1 MTNIESVRDVI
12 KKHFQ
17 HVSVIGDGIIRGE
30 RQHGGKPFAVAY
42 IDLSDNVVARS
53 TELSSFQEELIGSD
67 FFSSDNDLRWNS
79 YLFFWAGPRSMA
91 DDGFLSAKGDIESDR
106 HFARKFVLEEDD
118 LKRRLGER
126 SGDEEQASKK
136 NFDVA
141 DIWSAMLHTDSL
153 AVLLEQGPRTK
164 ALELIESGDAFKVE
178 ATRSTVELKVV
189 KDALATGFVRKL
201 SVGRFRRIH
210 TNRSFDFGDVNLI
223 VGPNGTG
230 KTSLLEAI
238 EALYCGHVR
247 RESKASY
254 EKVVGSIEGADGRI
268 VQLAATTDT
277 ATLKSRNMAWYG
289 RADPKAVAISQ
300 GFTRFNFLDTD
311 AAFRLALEKDP
322 EQIQFE
328 LAQLLVGPET
338 SRLWTFLSKLKE
350 DVEANAKNVHDQRP
364 GTLLTIDL
372 LTEQIAG
379 LRNAPSQA
387 NSLLIDFRSSV
398 HLLRPKWV
406 VPENESAL
414 LSDERAALSKV
425 LNQAERAIASSNEI
439 PVTGASLNNNF
450 SRAKE
455 FEASVAELQLAH
467 EAALSDAR
475 AASVVLGDRVRNT
488 DLIEQWHR
496 LLGAGMPMLSAR
508 LDEAESEAAK
518 LLKILQSHQTASPYF
533 VPPEYE
539 SIPVVLGLSLAQK
552 AYDAA
557 QENEH
562 AAVLAQTQAQQ
573 LGQTLDTLRRD
584 LYDAAKSYVE
594 RSGERTLCPV
604 CKTEHADSEL
614 HAKLQ
619 ELIPSGAG
627 FVSEGLRHAQQLAV
641 ERTEDARRT
650 LNALMSLEDYRVL
663 CEGAS
668 DSSPEHLQADLK
680 IRRERLQA
688 VSRELDIVRNEVGA
702 LELVGIDVKG
712 WKTIRKNALP
722 AMPADIDTDN
732 LRQVEALLQGM
743 RGLVVSDEAL
753 KAEAYSCI
761 QKIVVDAKQL
771 ASDLGMPSTADFD
784 IGHLRNFVERMVG
797 RAAAGVQAMQEIY
810 LALSVDGTTPI
821 DMLQVQLQACILSFD
836 MAAQAAQEET
846 GNDSAL
852 KLKESELQVATAR
865 LAKNE
870 TAGQN
875 LFRALACLSNIVEK
889 HSLDKATS
897 ETFAAIRDV
906 VSDIFAQIHS
916 PAEYTLGNF
925 ADGQLIIRCDDGKL
939 HDVNQV
945 STGQRAALALSI
957 FLALNQ
963 KAATVPPVLLIDDP
977 VAHIDDLNA
986 LSFLDYLREVV
997 VSQRRQVFFA
1007 TADARLA
1014 ALFQRKFEFLGNR
1027 FKRINLA

>member
-1 MTNIESVRDVI
+1 
-12 KKHFQ
+12 
-17 HVSVIGDGIIRGE
+17 
-30 RQHGGKPFAVAY
+30 
-42 IDLSDNVVARS
+42 
-53 TELSSFQEELIGSD
+53 
-67 FFSSDNDLRWNS
+67 
-79 YLFFWAGPRSMA
+79 LFFWAGPRSKA
-91 DDGFLSAKGDIESDR
+91 DQRFLSAKGDIESDR

-126 SGDEEQASKK
+126 DDDEEEAK
-136 NFDVA
+136 NRNIEVA
-141 DIWSAMLHTDSL
+141 DTWSEMLHAESL

-178 ATRSTVELKVV
+178 AVRSTAELKVV
-189 KDALATGFVRKL
+189 KDVLASGFLRKL
-201 SVGRFRRIH
+201 SVGQFRRVH

-223 VGPNGTG
+223 VGPNGAG

-238 EALYCGHVR
+238 EALYCGYVR

-254 EKVVGSIEGADGRI
+254 EKVVGSIESADGKI
-268 VQLAATTDT
+268 VELAATTDT
-277 ATLKSRNMAWYG
+277 GTLKSRNMAWYG
-289 RADPKAVAISQ
+289 RVDSKAVAISQ

-311 AAFRLALEKDP
+311 AAFRLASEKDP
-322 EQIQFE
+322 EQIQLE

-338 SRLWTFLSKLKE
+338 SRLWAFLSKLRE
-350 DVEANAKNVHDQRP
+350 DVEANAKSVSDQRP
-364 GTLLTIDL
+364 VTLLTIDL
-372 LTEQIAG
+372 LTEKIAE

-387 NSLLIDFRSSV
+387 NSLVKAFRSSV

-406 VPENESAL
+406 VPDVDSAL
-414 LSDERAALSKV
+414 SDDERTALSKL
-425 LNQAERAIASSNEI
+425 LNEVERAIASSNET
-439 PVTGASLNNNF
+439 PVTGASLNKNL
-450 SRAKE
+450 AATE
-455 FEASVAELQLAH
+455 ALEASVTDLH
-467 EAALSDAR
+467 RDYEAALSDAHV
-475 AASVVLGDRVRNT
+475 ASVVLGNRLRNK

-496 LLGAGMPMLSAR
+496 LLGAGVPSLSAR
-508 LDEAESEAAK
+508 LDGAESEAAG

-539 SIPVVLGLSLAQK
+539 SIPVSLGLSLAK
-552 AYDAA
+552 NAYDAA

-604 CKTEHADSEL
+604 CKTEHADIEL

-619 ELIPSGAG
+619 ALIPSGVG
-627 FVSEGLRHAQQLAV
+627 SVPEGLLHAQKLAA

-650 LNALMSLEDYRVL
+650 LNALMSLDGYRAL
-663 CEGAS
+663 CDAAA
-668 DSSPEHLQADLK
+668 DSSPGQLQSDLK
-680 IRRERLQA
+680 IRRERFQA
-688 VSRELDIVRNEVGA
+688 VSRELDVVRNEVGA
-702 LELVGIDVKG
+702 LKLVGIDVQG
-712 WKTIRKNALP
+712 WETIRKNAIP
-722 AMPADIDTDN
+722 AMPVDIDIDN
-732 LRQVEALLQGM
+732 LGQVEALLQGM
-743 RGLVVSDEAL
+743 KGLVSSDEAL
-753 KAEAYSCI
+753 KAEADSGI
-761 QKIVVDAKQL
+761 EKLVVDAKL
-771 ASDLGMPSTADFD
+771 FASEIGMPSTADFD
-784 IGHLRNFVERMVG
+784 IDHLCAFVERMVK
-797 RAAAGVQAMQEIY
+797 RAAAGVQAIQEIY
-810 LALSVDGTTPI
+810 RALPVDGATSI
-821 DMLQVQLQACILSFD
+821 DMLQTQLHACILSFD
-836 MAAQAAQEET
+836 VAAQAAQQET
-846 GNDSAL
+846 GSSSEL
-852 KLKESELQVATAR
+852 KLKESELQAATAK

-875 LFRALACLSNIVEK
+875 LSRALTCLTNIVEK

-897 ETFAAIRDV
+897 ETFAAIRGT

-925 ADGQLIIRCDDGKL
+925 SDGQLIIRCDDAKP

-963 KAATVPPVLLIDDP
+963 NASTAPPVILIDDP

-986 LSFLDYLREVV
+986 LSFLDYLRD
-997 VSQRRQVFFA
+997 VSVTQRRQVFFA

-1014 ALFQRKFEFLGNR
+1014 ALFQRKFEFLGDR
-1027 FKRINLA
+1027 FKRINLR